1 MADFAKKFQAETKT
15 IKFAALTPKGKKVLN
30 DMLGWNITEV
40 TVQRGSNAEMFEE
53 ELKAQ
58 PPYDIEVLDLDLLEV
73 LGK

>member
-1 MADFAKKFQAETKT
+1 MADFAKKYETGTKT
-15 IKFAALTPKGKKVLN
+15 ITFAALTPKGKRIL
-30 DMLGWNITEV
+30 DDLLGWGIAKV
-40 TVQRGSNAEMFEE
+40 SVQRGANAEMFEK